1 MAGKKK
7 VASKKTVS
15 PLRLDDPAAR
25 GKALQWHTQEEWIA
39 ELEKEGFTEFY
50 SRPTKEGRLPRGTK
64 GPKSEIGKLLKRIF
78 PGSDGGPDLVAIDRK
93 GKRILVGDITAK
105 SSSTAKI
112 TRPDRVRKMP
122 NDLAAE
128 DAVHH
133 LDKTKH
139 DAEILSEA
147 LPEEFKDFEL
157 HFQDRYAEDTKRKAS
172 KRFRIRRKPVV
183 AKKPPVSPAARGTES
198 GKPTA
203 TERGTE
209 KRTETKKKPSKA
221 TAEKRATGTAKAAAE
236 KRAAEEA
243 ERKAADKAE
252 KRTAAATKAAAE
264 KRAAEEAEKR
274 AAAAAKAA
282 AEKRAAEEAE
292 KRAAAAA
299 NAAAEKRA
307 AEEAEKRAAA
317 AAKAA
322 AEKRVAEEAK
332 KRAAAAAKAAA
343 EKRAAE
349 EAEKRAAAA
358 AKAAAEKRAAEEAEK
373 RAAAAALAKT
383 EKRTLSKLSLKIH
396 PKIKSAAFFL
406 LEIAFDVFVGWLD
419 NKRVQKMIER
429 ELAQNDDKLQKVLDS
444 DKAQDDFVK
453 FRTGDKLEKGYQL
466 YFKIN
471 LFITRTCSDGG
482 CGTSGSISD
491 VYFKEVSFCRN
502 KGREIFP
509 DATDEDG
516 WDTVYNNMYGA
527 IATFYTPLFDKGE
540 KIVKATED
548 AADKDFKY
556 FTEEFIDRK
565 SKGMGDYQKEYFYE
579 FRKYALTIQDS
590 EANKIYNL
598 RWGMNEPLVDLTM
611 VELAKQDPSILL
623 SPPNNMAFDEV
634 LEKVRW
640 GLASKMG
647 FIVYYYNEVIK
658 LDDKSKIYYLELYD
672 KYFKLIDDGYTK
684 CNSSCHRGTG
694 DRRIIHR
701 VTPIAVKMKHAL
713 DLNPDP
719 AFKIS
724 KEEQE
729 EYEESS
735 LEEFAKTLRRP

>member
-252 KRTAAATKAAAE
+252 KRTAAAT
-264 KRAAEEAEKR
+264 
-274 AAAAAKAA
+274 
-282 AEKRAAEEAE
+282 
-292 KRAAAAA
+292 
-299 NAAAEKRA
+299 
-307 AEEAEKRAAA
+307 
-317 AAKAA
+317 
-322 AEKRVAEEAK
+322 
-332 KRAAAAAKAAA
+332 
-343 EKRAAE
+343 
-349 EAEKRAAAA
+349 
-358 AKAAAEKRAAEEAEK
+358 KAAAEKRAAEEAEK